1 MGGYYGSPKVIL
13 KNNRDLLGNKNKLTR
28 KDYIGFKDVY
38 TEDHIKA
45 TPELLEQIRNKIT
58 AENKKRKKQQIIFVF
73 LSILFTIL
81 IIYGVSNLEWIGIR
95 LKSIN

>member
-13 KNNRDLLGNKNKLTR
+13 KNNKDLLGKRNKLTR
-28 KDYIGFKDVY
+28 KDYIGFKDIY

-45 TPELLEQIRNKIT
+45 TPELLEQIRNNIAK
-58 AENKKRKKQQIIFVF
+58 ENKKRERRQILFVF

>member
-13 KNNRDLLGNKNKLTR
+13 KNNRDLLGKKNKLTR

-58 AENKKRKKQQIIFVF
+58 AENKKKKETTNHICISFY
-73 LSILFTIL
+73 TIYC
-81 IIYGVSNLEWIGIR
+81 INNLW
-95 LKSIN
+95 N